1 MPSTPERL
9 RAALLALPL
18 TVDSATAA
26 FAAVAV
32 PSYGDARP
40 STIVTLAGD
49 GAAGRGEH
57 VGWTTA
63 AHAAF
68 AEDGVRAAPHGRW
81 AVGAWARVLR
91 ERVADPYDR
100 AALEAAA
107 IDLALHQNATSLRA
121 LAGCDAASVRYV
133 VSFARTPDPAA
144 AARREGDVE
153 LKVDADPAWDTATF
167 AALAAAGRVAILDW
181 KDTGTA
187 ADHVRAHAALPGVL
201 VEDPA
206 WTAAP
211 WPATLAARVVA
222 DGPLR
227 TAADLDALPL
237 RPAAV
242 NVKPGRMGGWLA
254 ALELAGRCAAAGIP
268 VYVGGMFEVGV
279 GRDQL
284 RALAAVLA
292 PDGPNDVAPIPRP
305 GDVPERPTRLPLP
318 PPGRGLAG

>member
-18 TVDSATAA
+18 TVESASAA
-26 FAAVAV
+26 WRPAAV
-32 PSYGDARP
+32 PSYGGERP
-40 STIVTLAGD
+40 STIVTLAGG
-49 GAAGRGEH
+49 GANGCGEH

-68 AEDGVRAAPHGRW
+68 AEDAVRAAPRGRW
-81 AVGAWARVLR
+81 AVGAWARVMS

-107 IDLALHQNATSLRA
+107 VDLALRQSGTNLLG
-121 LAGCDAASVRYV
+121 LAGCDATSVRYV
-133 VSFARTPDPAA
+133 VSFARTADPAA
-144 AARREGDVE
+144 AARAEGDVE
-153 LKVDADPAWDTATF
+153 LKVDADPAWDAATF
-167 AALAAAGRVAILDW
+167 TALAGAGRVAVLDW
-181 KDTGTA
+181 KDAGSA
-187 ADHVRAHAALPGVL
+187 ADHARGHAALPDAL

-206 WTAAP
+206 WSTAP
-211 WPATLAARVVA
+211 WPAALAARVVA

-227 TAADLDALPL
+227 TPDDLDALPL

-254 ALELAGRCAAAGIP
+254 ALELAERCAARAIP

-279 GRDQL
+279 GRRQL

-292 PDGPNDVAPIPRP
+292 PDGPNDIAPIVLAGAAPDRP
-305 GDVPERPTRLPLP
+305 VRLPLDP
-318 PPGRGLAG
+318 QARGLAA